1 MNILKFIVVLL
12 SILFVV
18 SCGVDG
24 PPIAPSAQVD

>member
-1 MNILKFIVVLL
+1 MNILKFTVVFLL
-12 SILFVV
+12 ILFAV